1 MGMDKRLSCRNTC
14 CPLERTIM
22 LQINQIKIP
31 VEGTTN
37 DQPDLEINQI
47 KNKICKQYRIEEK
60 SIVMLRILK
69 KSLDARK
76 KPQLFK
82 VYSVCIQL
90 QKESAE
96 EKILKYAKN
105 TDVLRYQEKK
115 YVLAVSGTKKMTH
128 PPIIIGMGPA
138 GLFAGYMLAK
148 AGFCPH
154 IYERGKKVE
163 DRLTDVEAFWKD
175 SHLLCDSNV
184 QFGEGGAGTFSD
196 GKLNTL
202 IKDKTSRNKEVLRIF
217 VENGAPE
224 HILYDSKPHIG
235 TDILAKTVANMRNR
249 ILAWGGEIHYESKVT
264 DFIVENGTL
273 TELVINEKRSIPCET
288 VILAIGHS
296 ARDTFQT
303 LYERQVPMEAK
314 DFAVGMRVQH
324 PQKLIDR
331 AQYGD
336 IDEKIV
342 LPAAAYKLAAKT
354 SLERGVYS
362 FCMCPGGYVV
372 NASSE
377 QNRLVVNGMS
387 YSKRDSGV
395 ANSAIVVSV
404 TRADYESDHPL
415 AGVEFQRRLE
425 EKAYQLGGGCIP
437 TQFYGDYAEQKGKR
451 EHIPSSFTPCIKG
464 NYKMADLRSLL
475 PNSLK
480 KAFIEGM
487 TSFGRVI
494 PGFDDDYCILAGV
507 ESRTSSPVRIHRN
520 EACES
525 AIKGLYPCGEGAG
538 YAGGITSAAMD
549 GLAVVEAIAKK
560 YCI

>member
-31 VEGTTN
+31 VEGMQS
-37 DQPDLEINQI
+37 DQPDLEIRQI

-60 SIVMLRILK
+60 SIVMLTILK

-76 KPQLFK
+76 KPQLFQ

-90 QKESAE
+90 QKETAE

-105 TDVLRYQEKK
+105 TDVLRYQEKN
-115 YVLAVSGTKKMTH
+115 YVLAVSGTKKMNR

-163 DRLTDVEAFWKD
+163 DRLSDVESFWKD
-175 SHLLCDSNV
+175 SHLLSDSNV

-202 IKDKTSRNKEVLRIF
+202 IKDKTGRNKEVLRIF

-264 DFIVENGTL
+264 DFIVENSTL

-336 IDEKIV
+336 VDEKIL

-425 EKAYQLGGGCIP
+425 EKAYQLGEGCIP
-437 TQFYGDYAEQKGKR
+437 TQFYGDYAGQKGKR
-451 EHIPSSFTPCIKG
+451 DQIPSSFTPCIKG
-464 NYKMADLRSLL
+464 KYKMTDLRSLL
-475 PNSLK
+475 PDPLK
-480 KAFIEGM
+480 TAFIEGM

-520 EACES
+520 EGCES

>member
-31 VEGTTN
+31 VEGRQS
-37 DQPDLEINQI
+37 DQPDLEIKQI

-60 SIVMLRILK
+60 SIVMLTILK

-105 TDVLRYQEKK
+105 TDVLRYQEKN
-115 YVLAVSGTKKMTH
+115 YVLAVSGTKKMNR

-148 AGFCPH
+148 AGFCPQ

-163 DRLTDVEAFWKD
+163 DRLRDVESFWKD
-175 SHLLCDSNV
+175 SYLLCDSNV

-202 IKDKTSRNKEVLRIF
+202 IKDKTGRNKEVLRIF

-249 ILAWGGEIHYESKVT
+249 ILDWGGEIHYESKVT
-264 DFIVENGTL
+264 DFIVENGAL
-273 TELVINEKRSIPCET
+273 TELVINETRSIPCET

-324 PQKLIDR
+324 PQELIDR

-336 IDEKIV
+336 VEEKIS

-425 EKAYQLGGGCIP
+425 EKAYRLGKGCIP

-451 EHIPSSFTPCIKG
+451 DQIPSSFTPCIKG
-464 NYKMADLRSLL
+464 NYKMTDLRTLL
-475 PNSLK
+475 PDALK

-487 TSFGRVI
+487 TSFGKVI

-520 EACES
+520 ETCES

-538 YAGGITSAAMD
+538 YAGGIMSAAMD